1 MAYVTPGTVAAG
13 DVATAAAWNVVVN
26 DVIDLDTSRVANEAA
41 WTAWTPTFT
50 GTWANG
56 NATTT
61 GKYQK
66 IGKRVFFYGS
76 ITIGTTTTK
85 SGTMEITLPAT
96 ALVST
101 FFAPHSTVKLQ
112 QNGVGLFHGSMRI
125 TSTVKMELNS
135 IAANGSYLGPEA
147 SVSPG
152 IPFTWAATDVVYVAG
167 VYEAA

>member
-1 MAYVTPGTVAAG
+1 LT
-13 DVATAAAWNVVVN
+13 ATNYNVLVN

-76 ITIGTTTTK
+76 ITIGSTTTK

-96 ALVST
+96 ALVSS
-101 FFAPHSTVKLQ
+101 FLAPHSTVKLQ
-112 QNGVGLFHGSMRI
+112 QSGVGLFHGSMRI
-125 TSTVKMELNS
+125 TSTVKMEIEA
-135 IAANGSYLGPEA
+135 IAANGSYLGPE
-147 SVSPG
+147 SGVSAT